1 MEFPIYR
8 KYNGIDVWFKIL
20 SPTHFIEYKKMG
32 SKLIKHEVIAKIFP
46 EKQFIQ
52 DLINCHEDRWE
63 RTTENELKLFIQS

>member
-32 SKLIKHEVIAKIFP
+32 SKIIEHEVIAKIFP

-52 DLINCHEDRWE
+52 DLIHCHEQRWQKV
-63 RTTENELKLFIQS
+63 TALDLNNYLSL